1 MEMDLNQKIEAIKQD
16 TTLQFPV
23 TPCELVYH
31 FGHHRR
37 SWYIVEQINN
47 FLSDNELELDGDL
60 YRAWFYAELTL
71 QHKKV
76 ATTKVCTDPIKRV
89 SSLAAANHKP
99 VFVSRNDELSHAITI
114 MQQKDYSQLPVIS
127 GKGDRS
133 LCGYISWKTIGLAL
147 WHGVKGDK
155 VSDFMSSDVI
165 TIQSKTPLLEAINM
179 ISQNEFL
186 LVLNEDKTF
195 AGIITPSDIAGEF
208 FSITQAEAFLLLE
221 QIELQVRILIDR
233 AELLVE
239 DLKKVCNEEGRDVNC
254 IDDLTFGEY
263 QRLIEDPK
271 NWEKFGIKND
281 HSDFIKFIDDIRN
294 IRNDVMHFEPDG
306 IGESKMQLLREMAR
320 YLTEILAVTE

>member
-1 MEMDLNQKIEAIKQD
+1 MELELNQKIEAIKQD
-16 TTLQFPV
+16 TTKKFTV
-23 TPCELVYH
+23 TPCELVYQ

-47 FLSDNELELDGDL
+47 FLAENELELDGDL
-60 YRAWFYAELTL
+60 YHAWFYAELTL

-76 ATTKVCTDPIKRV
+76 ATTKISADPIKRV

-114 MQQKDYSQLPVIS
+114 MQQNDYSQLPVVS

-147 WHGVKGDK
+147 WHGNKGDK
-155 VSDFMSSDVI
+155 VSDFMSPDV
-165 TIQSKTPLLEAINM
+165 TAVPSQTPLLDAINI
-179 ISQNEFL
+179 ISQNEFM

-239 DLKKVCNEEGRDVNC
+239 DLKKVCHEEGRDVNC
-254 IDDLTFGEY
+254 IDDLTFGEH
-263 QRLIEDPK
+263 QRLIEDSK

-281 HSDFIKFIDDIRN
+281 HSDFIKFIDDVRN

-306 IGESKMQLLREMAR
+306 IGDDKMQQLRNMAR
-320 YLTEILAVTE
+320 YLTEILAVKE